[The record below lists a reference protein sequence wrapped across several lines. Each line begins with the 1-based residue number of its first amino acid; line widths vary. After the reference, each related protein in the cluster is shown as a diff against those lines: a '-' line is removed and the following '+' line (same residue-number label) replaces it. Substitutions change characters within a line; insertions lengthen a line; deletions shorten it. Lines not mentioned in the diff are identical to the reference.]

1 MAPSWHQNRTDLEIL
16 PNGMNLCDIDLS
28 TSYENLG
35 SHAATMQIIV
45 NQYFV
50 AFDSGY
56 TILKEFKVKP
66 TFSYIKSEVYRITLH
81 KPTTLAAKMG
91 RKPLRSCIWN
101 FMAYSHAISR
111 IVN

>member
-16 PNGMNLCDIDLS
+16 PNGMNLCDIDL
-28 TSYENLG
+28 T

-66 TFSYIKSEVYRITLH
+66 YFSNIYGNIGFGVFKRGIQ
-81 KPTTLAAKMG
+81 
-91 RKPLRSCIWN
+91 N
-101 FMAYSHAISR
+101 
-111 IVN
+111 

>member
-50 AFDSGY
+50 AFESGY
-56 TILKEFKVKP
+56 TILKEFKVKC
-66 TFSYIKSEVYRITLH
+66 TFLTLLVLCVVERY
-81 KPTTLAAKMG
+81 TILE
-91 RKPLRSCIWN
+91 RFLLWVI
-101 FMAYSHAISR
+101 
-111 IVN
+111 

>member
-16 PNGMNLCDIDLS
+16 PNGMNLCDIDL
-28 TSYENLG
+28 T

-66 TFSYIKSEVYRITLH
+66 TFSYIKPKVFKIT
-81 KPTTLAAKMG
+81 KVT
-91 RKPLRSCIWN
+91 RKFQVSSCVL
-101 FMAYSHAISR
+101 FC
-111 IVN
+111 

>member
-66 TFSYIKSEVYRITLH
+66 TFSYIKANIFKIILH
-81 KPTTLAAKMG
+81 KP
-91 RKPLRSCIWN
+91 
-101 FMAYSHAISR
+101 
-111 IVN
+111 

>member
-16 PNGMNLCDIDLS
+16 PNGMNLCDIDL
-28 TSYENLG
+28 T

-56 TILKEFKVKP
+56 TILKEFKVNL
-66 TFSYIKSEVYRITLH
+66 TYINLPQCPGMDLDRNS
-81 KPTTLAAKMG
+81 
-91 RKPLRSCIWN
+91 
-101 FMAYSHAISR
+101 
-111 IVN
+111 

>member
-16 PNGMNLCDIDLS
+16 PNGMNLCDIDL
-28 TSYENLG
+28 T

-56 TILKEFKVKP
+56 TILKEFKVKHKP
-66 TFSYIKSEVYRITLH
+66 NVFNITLL
-81 KPTTLAAKMG
+81 T
-91 RKPLRSCIWN
+91 
-101 FMAYSHAISR
+101 
-111 IVN
+111 